1 MFGSSFKRKFEL
13 ANMVFFN
20 RLAKNSVSPPVKIII
35 KFEQIARYS
44 SMKPSISY
52 TNPFTTPE

>member
-1 MFGSSFKRKFEL
+1 MFGSSFLKGNL
-13 ANMVFFN
+13 NWQIWYFN
-20 RLAKNSVSPPVKIII
+20 RLAKNSVSPVKIII